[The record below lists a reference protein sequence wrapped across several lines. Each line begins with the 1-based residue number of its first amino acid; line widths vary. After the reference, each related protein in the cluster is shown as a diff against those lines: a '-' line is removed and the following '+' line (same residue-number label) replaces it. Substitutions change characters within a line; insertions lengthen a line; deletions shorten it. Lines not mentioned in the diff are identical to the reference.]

1 MSFISKIECN
11 YVLANKKEYCSSFYE
26 GKKGDKADFLLG
38 RALRIADYLGKWD
51 EVLKK
56 MISLNTLKEQED
68 FVIQLIE
75 DLDDQT
81 SEKIAQEI
89 KKGWFGPMA
98 HIRKS
103 LKLKVAG
110 EKLILPAT

>member
-1 MSFISKIECN
+1 MSFLSKVECN
-11 YVLANKKEYCSSFYE
+11 YVRKTDINKVLADKKEYCSSFYE
-26 GKKGDKADFLLG
+26 GKKGDEADFLLG

-89 KKGWFGPMA
+89 KKG
-98 HIRKS
+98 
-103 LKLKVAG
+103 
-110 EKLILPAT
+110 